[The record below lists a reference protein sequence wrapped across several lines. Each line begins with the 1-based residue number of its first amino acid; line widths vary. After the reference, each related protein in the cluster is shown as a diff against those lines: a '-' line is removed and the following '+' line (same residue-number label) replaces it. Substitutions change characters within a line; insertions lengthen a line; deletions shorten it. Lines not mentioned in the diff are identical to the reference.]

1 LQALCQDAGAP
12 VPPILGLPSRSTAR
26 AASAFTPDR
35 ALQHHELL
43 TIYPKGLEANLAYE
57 LGHTLRVVHTP
68 GHAANHVCL
77 ILLQDGLLFSGDHI
91 LNGSTTVV
99 DPPDGDMTDYLAS
112 LDLLRALCVEHDVHF
127 ILPAHGYAMGGP
139 SGEALGVI
147 DQLKVHRLAREAKVL
162 AAMQALPQGTLD
174 DWLALVYDDVPT
186 RLWPVA
192 KRSLLA
198 HVARL
203 QSLQP

>member
-1 LQALCQDAGAP
+1 
-12 VPPILGLPSRSTAR
+12 LGLPSAPTAR

-35 ALQHHELL
+35 SLQNNELL
-43 TIYPKGLEANLAYE
+43 TLFSPGLEGDFAYNA
-57 LGHTLRVVHTP
+57 GHTLRVVYTP

-77 ILLQDGLLFSGDHI
+77 VLLQDGLLFSGDHI

-99 DPPDGDMTDYLAS
+99 DPPDGDMNDYLAS
-112 LDLLRALCVEHDVHF
+112 LGLLRSVCVEHDVHF

-139 SGEALGVI
+139 GEEALGVI
-147 DQLKVHRLAREAKVL
+147 DRLKAHRLQREAKVL
-162 AAMQALPQGTLD
+162 AAMQAMPQGTLD
-174 DWLALVYDDVPT
+174 DWLALVYEDVPT

-192 KRSLLA
+192 KRSLMA

-203 QSLQP
+203 ESLQP